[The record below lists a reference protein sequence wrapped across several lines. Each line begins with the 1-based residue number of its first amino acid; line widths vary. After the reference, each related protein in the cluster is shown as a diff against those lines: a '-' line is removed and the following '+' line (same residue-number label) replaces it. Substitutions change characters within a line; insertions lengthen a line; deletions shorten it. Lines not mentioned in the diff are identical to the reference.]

1 MKRGGLF
8 QSKSAKCYPQFA
20 GHCQWAKGEIV
31 QPFSTMEMPS
41 GTVHSREITFP
52 DNYDLMGFQNWQ
64 GGSCSGQT
72 AKCGIRLS
80 RASWPKGPDEDDDE
94 VFYTLE
100 SNQTTKLELYIM
112 LEVSQFK
119 WQNHWAVYQLID
131 IVFFTVP
138 DQLKGGK

>member
-52 DNYDLMGFQNWQ
+52 DMISWDSRIDREDLAQV
-64 GGSCSGQT
+64 
-72 AKCGIRLS
+72 RLQS
-80 RASWPKGPDEDDDE
+80 VE
-94 VFYTLE
+94 
-100 SNQTTKLELYIM
+100 
-112 LEVSQFK
+112 
-119 WQNHWAVYQLID
+119 
-131 IVFFTVP
+131 
-138 DQLKGGK
+138 